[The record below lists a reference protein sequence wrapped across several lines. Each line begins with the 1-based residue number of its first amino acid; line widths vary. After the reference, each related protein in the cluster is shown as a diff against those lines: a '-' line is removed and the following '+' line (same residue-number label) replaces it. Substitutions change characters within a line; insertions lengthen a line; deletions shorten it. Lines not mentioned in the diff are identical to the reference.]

1 MAAAKEFSHMR
12 HDRILSGSLWAVL
25 AIGAIGSTGCT
36 HNYYYTSPAGS
47 PCAPVTLAPA
57 TPVAS
62 NVVQYGEICEVPT
75 RVVGGSTVVAGVPV
89 ISPPVLAGPRPPRI
103 VLSEPGGS
111 RVRTPWRR
119 QDPESSLATTRVEGA
134 VDDDTTLR

>member
-1 MAAAKEFSHMR
+1 MR
-12 HDRILSGSLWAVL
+12 HDRILRGSLWVFLTIA
-25 AIGAIGSTGCT
+25 AIGSTGCT

-62 NVVQYGEICEVPT
+62 AVMTPYGEVCEVPT
-75 RVVGGSTVVAGVPV
+75 RVVGGSAVVAGVPV
-89 ISPPVLAGPRPPRI
+89 LSPPVLTGPRPPRI
-103 VLSEPGGS
+103 VMSEPGGS

-119 QDPESSLATTRVEGA
+119 QDPESSLATTRVEGN
-134 VDDDTTLR
+134 VDDDTTVR